1 MRKPMDELVQEY
13 LRRGHPTTEELVAAQ
28 GLTFPRDPRDLLG
41 DFWPEEESID
51 DFLQTLR
58 EWRGHARTDPA
69 A

>member
-1 MRKPMDELVQEY
+1 MKDATDELVQKYSRHE
-13 LRRGHPTTEELVAAQ
+13 HPSAEELIAAQ

-51 DFLQTLR
+51 DFLAAMR
-58 EWRGHARTDPA
+58 EWRGHAKTDPA